1 MGAESLKQ
9 MINSCFTYGS
19 ADRDSYQ
26 FKKYILPYK
35 DKLGEEIFEQVY
47 ETHLS
52 DLKEN
57 YIVDLS
63 VYTDSE
69 GLTYNSLNKK

>member
-1 MGAESLKQ
+1 M
-9 MINSCFTYGS
+9 
-19 ADRDSYQ
+19 
-26 FKKYILPYK
+26 PYK

-57 YIVDLS
+57 YLVDLS